1 MRTSNKIL
9 LGIFFLPLLVL
20 ATVNTALYTKYKTGH
35 YIAMAVVEQE
45 RYTRQDLKNIH
56 YVAVYGLNNFTI
68 KPADTARLQI
78 EKDEKGHLHYNIQ
91 GDSLVIH
98 GDSLRRTSKEDEV
111 LRSYQ
116 AVTLYL
122 PGEANIFADNT
133 DLYLEGATDS
143 SKSKSIQ
150 LLLNNSSR
158 FEMPDD
164 FDNEKSQYFNVL
176 SVHANNA
183 NGIELSATARISAL
197 QLVLTNTPFDDKSAA
212 IGKLSINADK
222 TSSLRLKGDNLEK
235 IKTSSHE

>member
-1 MRTSNKIL
+1 MKTSNKIL

-45 RYTRQDLKNIH
+45 RYTRQDLKNIK
-56 YVAVYGLNNFTI
+56 YVAVYGVNHFTI

-78 EKDEKGHLHYNIQ
+78 EKNENSHLHYSIH
-91 GDSLVIH
+91 GDSLIIH

-133 DLYLEGATDS
+133 DVYLEGTTDS

-150 LLLNNSSR
+150 LQMTNSAR
-158 FEMPDD
+158 CEMRDG

-176 SVHANNA
+176 SVQANNA

-197 QLVLTNTPFDDKSAA
+197 QLVLVNTPFDDKSAA
-212 IGKLSINADK
+212 IGKLSINVDK
-222 TSSLRLKGDNLEK
+222 TSSLTLKGDNLEK